1 MICQYSW
8 LYAIHE
14 NWHVTK
20 LRTQRICVTILICF
34 DNRTEPT
41 KLRIQENPI
50 FDHTIEVFHMAWLGL
65 DWIYGVQ
72 RQFQQYFSYM
82 VAISFIGGVNQSTW
96 RKQPICHISL
106 TNLIT

>member
-14 NWHVTK
+14 NWHATK
-20 LRTQRICVTILICF
+20 LRTQRICVTKLICF

-50 FDHTIEVFHMAWLGL
+50 FAHTIEVFYMVWLGL
-65 DWIYGVQ
+65 DWVYGVQ

-96 RKQPICHISL
+96 RKPPICRISL
-106 TNLIT
+106 TNCIT